1 MRKRQIPSVMEGMYG
16 RRKYLGEQ
24 GKSKECD
31 SVSQKIRERISQ
43 RKRRRS
49 QMTRG

>member
-1 MRKRQIPSVMEGMYG
+1 MEGMYG

-31 SVSQKIRERISQ
+31 RVSQKIRKRISQ
-43 RKRRRS
+43 RRK
-49 QMTRG
+49 